1 MHDIETQRLRLR
13 RFTPD
18 DLHALAAIRSD
29 PEVMKYVGPGRTES
43 IDEAWARLVKVMTH
57 WDQHGFGYWALID
70 KATSKLAGWCG
81 LSYLEYTE
89 YIEIGY
95 GLATAYWGKGLAT
108 EAAAAVMK
116 YGFVQLRLERIVAVA
131 YPENIPSQVIMKK
144 LGMKYVKTARFI
156 GGEWVYYVI
165 DREEY
170 QTVQNAGLCGAVRC
184 NRVAYFL

>member
-1 MHDIETQRLRLR
+1 VSHEIDTPRLIFR

-29 PEVMKYVGPGRTES
+29 SDVMKYIGPGRAEP
-43 IDEAWARLVKVMTH
+43 IDQVQAKLDKVIAH
-57 WDQHGFGYWALID
+57 WDLHGFGYWALID
-70 KATSKLAGWCG
+70 KASSKLAGWCG
-81 LSYLEYTE
+81 LSYLEDTE
-89 YIEIGY
+89 DIEIGY
-95 GLATAYWGKGLAT
+95 GLAKEYWGKGLAS
-108 EAAAAVMK
+108 EAAAEAMK

-165 DREEY
+165 GREEY
-170 QTVQNAGLCGAVRC
+170 QALQNA
-184 NRVAYFL
+184 

>member
-1 MHDIETQRLRLR
+1 VTVSHEPDTPRLRFR

-29 PEVMKYVGPGRTES
+29 PDVMKYVGPGRAES
-43 IDEAWARLVKVMTH
+43 IDQVQAKLEKVNAH
-57 WDQHGFGYWALID
+57 WDLHAFGYWALID
-70 KATSKLAGWCG
+70 RASGNLAGWCG
-81 LSYLEYTE
+81 LSYLEDTE
-89 YIEIGY
+89 DIEIGY
-95 GLATAYWGKGLAT
+95 GLAKAYWGKGLAT

-116 YGFVQLRLERIVAVA
+116 YGFVQLRLDRIVAVA

-170 QTVQNAGLCGAVRC
+170 RLAPTVTPT
-184 NRVAYFL
+184 

>member
-1 MHDIETQRLRLR
+1 MMRMVDFETPRLHFR

-18 DLHALAAIRSD
+18 DLHALAAIRAD
-29 PEVMKYVGPGRTES
+29 ADVMKYIGPGRTES
-43 IDEAWARLVKVMTH
+43 IDEVRAKLVKVWTH

-81 LSYLEYTE
+81 LSYLEDTE
-89 YIEIGY
+89 DIEIGY
-95 GLATAYWGKGLAT
+95 GLAKSYWGKGLAT

-165 DREEY
+165 EREEY
-170 QTVQNAGLCGAVRC
+170 QAVQNA
-184 NRVAYFL
+184 